1 MDLNLSPWI
10 LLIAPLTAAILGGLF
25 FRRAGTVASAISVLS
40 VLLTL
45 LVTVSLLSNPKQAE
59 PFTWIDI
66 AGFQV
71 QFGLK
76 VDSLS
81 IGMMFVVTF
90 IGTLVHLFSLSY
102 MATDEGKGR
111 YFAGLALFMFS
122 MTGIVLA
129 DNFVMMFVFWEL
141 VGVSS
146 YILIGHYFTKNS
158 AAEASKKA
166 FLVNRIG
173 DFGFMIGILMVWAL
187 TGSVIFT
194 EIGQEVLD
202 SKVAVPVLTIAT
214 LCIFLG
220 AVGKSAQV
228 PLHVWLP
235 DAMEG
240 PTPVSAL
247 IHAATMVAAG
257 VYMLVRVQFDCGLI
271 TESDAGPWIAWI
283 GGGTAL
289 FAALCAIQQNDIKRI
304 LAFSTLS
311 QLGYMVMA
319 VGLHAFDEAMFHLY
333 THAFFKAL
341 LFLGAG
347 AIIHMAHHEQDIWKM
362 GGIGLKMPTTLATFF
377 FGTAAL
383 VAFPGTSGYFSKES
397 ILHAAHEVNLP
408 LFWMAVCVAGLTA
421 FYMTRLF
428 IVVFMGK
435 PRSKN
440 ARHADDAP
448 ILMRVVLIMLAMLSI
463 FSAYSFVAKPLNALV
478 PIIEAHGDEQHGLS
492 VPAISMIALSLG
504 VILAILIYRGK
515 TKDPVRIAIFE
526 HKFWIDEIYG
536 GVVRIG
542 QDLTANILYAVD
554 QLLIGGALVTGS
566 AKLTEGVGKALR
578 RIQSG
583 NISAYGLVVALGV
596 IVLLTLI
603 LNR

>member
-1 MDLNLSPWI
+1 MDLILSPWT
-10 LLIAPLTAAILGGLF
+10 LLIAPLVSAVLGGVF
-25 FRRAGTVASAISVLS
+25 FRRSGMLAAAISVFS
-40 VLLTL
+40 ALLTL
-45 LVTVSLLSNPKQAE
+45 TVSVMLLRAPREAAS
-59 PFTWIDI
+59 FTWIDLP
-66 AGFQV
+66 GFQV
-71 QFGLK
+71 NFGLK
-76 VDSLS
+76 LDTLS
-81 IGMMFVVTF
+81 FGMMFVVTF
-90 IGTLVHLFSLSY
+90 IGALVHLFSLSY
-102 MATDEGKGR
+102 MARDDGKGR
-111 YFAGLALFMFS
+111 YFAGLSLFMFS

-158 AAEASKKA
+158 AAEAAKKA

-173 DFGFMIGILMVWAL
+173 DFGFMIGILMLWAL
-187 TGSVIFT
+187 TGT
-194 EIGQEVLD
+194 
-202 SKVAVPVLTIAT
+202 VAFAEMGPKLAGIAAPVLTIAV
-214 LCIFLG
+214 LGVFLG

-257 VYMLVRVQFDCGLI
+257 VYMLVRVEIDSGLI
-271 TESDAGPWIAWI
+271 SASAQASEWIAWI
-283 GGGTAL
+283 GALTAT
-289 FAALCAIQQNDIKRI
+289 FAALCAVQQNDIKRI
-304 LAFSTLS
+304 LAYSTLS

-319 VGLHAFDEAMFHLY
+319 VGIHAFEPAMFHLY

-347 AIIHMAHHEQDIWKM
+347 AIIHMAHHEQDIWKL
-362 GGIGLKMPTTLATFF
+362 GGIGVRMPTTLCTFF

-397 ILHAAHEVNLP
+397 ILHAAHEENSK
-408 LFWMAVCVAGLTA
+408 LFWLAVCVAGLTA

-428 IVVFMGK
+428 VVVFMGR
-435 PRSKN
+435 PRSEN

-448 ILMRVVLIMLAMLSI
+448 ALMRLVLIVLAMLSI
-463 FSAYSFVAKPLNALV
+463 FSGYAYIYKPLQAYYPLG
-478 PIIEAHGDEQHGLS
+478 EAAHGGA
-492 VPAISMIALSLG
+492 VATISKISLAAG
-504 VILAILIYRGK
+504 VLLAVLIYRGK
-515 TKDPVRIAIFE
+515 TKEPLRIAILE
-526 HKFWIDEIYG
+526 RKFWIDEIYG
-536 GVVRIG
+536 AIVRVG
-542 QDLTANILYAVD
+542 QDLTANILYAID

-566 AKLTEGVGKALR
+566 AKLTEGIGKGLR

-583 NISAYGLVVALGV
+583 NISAYGLVIALGV
-596 IVLLTLI
+596 LVLLAVVLT
-603 LNR
+603 R